1 MRQILYLIAG
11 AFIAYLLISLVSGQE
26 QGGAGGGGE
35 ETYTVEV
42 LVTGD

>member
-11 AFIAYLLISLVSGQE
+11 AFIAYLLTSLVSGQE
-26 QGGAGGGGE
+26 QGGGGE

>member
-11 AFIAYLLISLVSGQE
+11 AFIAYLLVSLVSGQE
-26 QGGAGGGGE
+26 QGGKEEE